1 MTAVGETLCLLLV
14 GHALGDFY
22 SQSDKMAFEKE
33 HSRAAMLRH
42 CAFYAIGMAVAIAV
56 LGYGLQC
63 DLCAAVCVWVA
74 LCLAHAFVDF
84 VVRPRLMAALPG
96 SLRPF
101 ACDQVIHFV
110 CCLVVALCI
119 APWCASGLSAYWGDS
134 LVWATSLLLTG
145 APVCVLVKLVL
156 GDLRRSA
163 QEPSDTTVKPGE
175 LLNSGRVIGMLE
187 RVLVCTLALLGEFS
201 AIAFVITAKSI
212 ARYEKM
218 KEDKVFSEIYLVGT
232 LASVAS
238 AIAVP
243 LFVRWAVV
251 L

>member
-1 MTAVGETLCLLLV
+1 MGEALCLLLV

-22 SQSDKMAFEKE
+22 SQSDRLASEKE
-33 HSRAAMLRH
+33 LLRTAMLHH
-42 CAFYAIGMAVAIAV
+42 CVLYAAGMAVAIAV
-56 LGYGLQC
+56 LAYGLQC
-63 DLCAAVCVWVA
+63 DLRAAALAWVA
-74 LCLAHAFVDF
+74 LCLAHALVDF
-84 VVRPRLMAALPG
+84 VVRPNLIRSLSG

-101 ACDQVIHFV
+101 AWDQAIHLA
-110 CCLVVALCI
+110 CCLGAALCI

-134 LVWATSLLLTG
+134 LVWAVSLLLAG

-156 GDLRRSA
+156 GDLRQSA
-163 QEPSDTTVKPGE
+163 QEPSDTAVKPGE
-175 LLNSGRVIGMLE
+175 LLNSGRAIGMLE

-218 KEDKVFSEIYLVGT
+218 KDDKDFAEIYLVGT

-238 AIAVP
+238 AIVVP
-243 LFVRWAVV
+243 LFVRWAVA